1 MLSCSKLVT
10 SLDLDILIIQ
20 YINYLCD
27 ENFTCKYVLYTVYC
41 SKCTVECHCTLDK
54 VDFGDF
60 FKKRYPG
67 FLFTQNCI
75 FY

>member
-27 ENFTCKYVLYTVYC
+27 ENFTCKCKYVLYTVYC
-41 SKCTVECHCTLDK
+41 SKCTVECHCTLEK

-60 FKKRYPG
+60 
-67 FLFTQNCI
+67 
-75 FY
+75 